1 MITQGTSFPSQ
12 ATCGAGGRLVGAK
25 HLAEFISHLPE
36 MTEMKKRF
44 LVHFQ
49 T

>member
-1 MITQGTSFPSQ
+1 MITQCKSFPSQ
-12 ATCGAGGRLVGAK
+12 ATCGGGGRLVGAK
-25 HLAEFISHLPE
+25 HLAGFISHLPG